1 MLFKILPFL
10 TWFHLQHRQLVSGR
24 FDLRIPHMGSLLS
37 TRWARV
43 QFGLHLAALALLVGS
58 LWFPVLARPAG
69 IVLALSSSVLLL
81 LLIGVAR
88 TYRRFAALLRPA
100 PSPMPRP

>member
-1 MLFKILPFL
+1 M
-10 TWFHLQHRQLVSGR
+10 TWFHLQHRQLGSGR

-43 QFGLHLAALALLVGS
+43 QFGLHLLALALLLGS
-58 LWFPVLARPAG
+58 LWIPVLARPAG
-69 IVLALSSSVLLL
+69 ITLALSSLVLIV

-88 TYRRFAALLRPA
+88 TYRRFAALLQPTPYQPA
-100 PSPMPRP
+100 PSRTGPRT